1 MNNKGNL
8 GATTGIFLILMIIIG
23 AIAASA
29 IIQTTQSTSI
39 QDLTKITNEAIDEI
53 TTTFQIK
60 NVVGKYDNIQGRQC
74 IQKIAIFIKPLVSL
88 NIDIAK
94 INLMTVHGDDL
105 RLLSFNGLAA
115 PISTHSLFDHPLWD
129 SMDEASYS
137 VITTVDDDCS
147 MTDSHIIDKNT
158 DMAFLIVKLP
168 STAPLYYGQTLQITL
183 IPTPGNEC
191 TVTLEPPLP
200 TTHVVSLY
208 G

>member
-8 GATTGIFLILMIIIG
+8 GVTTGIFVILVIVIG

-29 IIQTTQSTSI
+29 IIQTTQSTSLP
-39 QDLTKITNEAIDEI
+39 DLTKLTNEAIDEI

-60 NVVGKYDNIQGRQC
+60 SVIGKYETIQGRAC
-74 IQKIAIFIKPLVSL
+74 IQKIAILIKPLVSL
-88 NIDIAK
+88 NIDIDK
-94 INLMTVHGDDL
+94 IHLMIVSEDDL
-105 RLLSFNGLAA
+105 RLLSFNGSVA
-115 PISTHSLFDHPLWD
+115 PMNTPSLFDHPLWD
-129 SMDEASYS
+129 TLDEGRYGL
-137 VITTVDDDCS
+137 ITTVDDDGS
-147 MTDSHIIDKNT
+147 MTTSQVIDKNT

-168 STAPLYYGQTLQITL
+168 VAAPLFYGQILQLTLA
-183 IPTPGNEC
+183 PTPGNEC